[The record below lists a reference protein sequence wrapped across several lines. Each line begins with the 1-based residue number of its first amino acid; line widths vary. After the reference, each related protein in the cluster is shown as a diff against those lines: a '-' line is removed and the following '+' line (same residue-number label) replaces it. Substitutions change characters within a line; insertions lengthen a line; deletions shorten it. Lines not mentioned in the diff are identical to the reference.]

1 MYFRAPLLIFLSA
14 AFQILVQSRSQ
25 KKHFE
30 VERKFRISLV
40 EADSLP
46 LRLCELGFKPA
57 GTVTMTDSFLPVR
70 NKGEMMRV
78 RDEDSGS
85 SSHSFATFKRW
96 VITQNGSKEREE
108 AEAEIGPYVRAFFLI
123 LGRIVKGEGLLSFSK
138 ERTHYERENNNTF
151 VVATIDKV
159 SGLGAYSG
167 TYLEIESIVPL
178 DEDTTVAKEGIFVL
192 AKELF
197 GMPRNDVQNSYFEML
212 ELSLRENLSA

>member
-1 MYFRAPLLIFLSA
+1 MFFRAPLLACLSA

-30 VERKFRISLV
+30 VERKFRISLA
-40 EADSLP
+40 EADALP
-46 LRLCELGFKPA
+46 LRLRELGFKPA
-57 GTVTMTDSFLPVR
+57 GTVTMTDSFLPVK

-78 RDEDSGS
+78 RDEDSGGNF
-85 SSHSFATFKRW
+85 HSFATFKRW
-96 VITQNGSKEREE
+96 VIAENGEREREE
-108 AEAEIGPYVRAFFLI
+108 AEAEIGPFARAFILI
-123 LGRIVKGEGLLSFSK
+123 LGRMVKGQRLLSFSK
-138 ERTHYERENNNTF
+138 ERTHYERENNNAF

-178 DEDTTVAKEGIFVL
+178 DEDTKAAKEGIFVL

-197 GMPRNDVQNSYFEML
+197 GIPRNDVQNSYFEML